1 MADKGFGSDLWKN
14 LQAVKLSKDGGL
26 EAPVRANGKDGIV
39 VGVDAVAA
47 SEAAAHSSSS
57 DEAPRERWWRRL
69 ARRT

>member
-1 MADKGFGSDLWKN
+1 MADKDFGSDLWKN

-47 SEAAAHSSSS
+47 SEAAARNSSS
-57 DEAPRERWWRRL
+57 DEAPRDRWWRRL